1 MTTTT
6 TFDKDLVITKSSN
19 VVWYPF
25 GFKIKKLWFIN
36 TDASYTKFLLRSGDV
51 VFKVSVYDD
60 HIDIDLLNAVGGR
73 KADCYFANNFPI
85 KRLCKRLLAGRRR
98 YGFSIG
104 DINNLRSLVSDFL
117 KTLK

>member
-6 TFDKDLVITKSSN
+6 NFDKDLVITKLTR
-19 VVWYPF
+19 VDLHPF
-25 GFKIKKLWFIN
+25 GFKINKLYFLN
-36 TDASYTKFLLRSGDV
+36 QDARGRFLLRSGKV
-51 VFKVSVYDD
+51 FFKVSVYDD
-60 HIDIDLLNAVGGR
+60 HINVDLLNNVGWR
-73 KADCYFANNFPI
+73 KADCYFANNFPL

-117 KTLK
+117 RTLK